1 MSADQ
6 FKPKVY
12 IREGCPYSF
21 KFWLF
26 IVEAGIAKD
35 FEPIVCRP
43 EDPQFDAIKSRL
55 STGLGRPATFPA
67 VEIEPGRFK
76 ADSDQLIAYFAERY
90 GVDAASLPALAFYR
104 GTILPQL
111 EELHRHG

>member
-35 FEPIVCRP
+35 FELIRCRP
-43 EDPQFDAIKSRL
+43 EDPQFSEIKSRL
-55 STGLGRPATFPA
+55 SAGLGRSATFPT

-76 ADSDQLIAYFAERY
+76 ADSDQLIAHFAARY
-90 GVDAASLPALAFYR
+90 GLDAGSLPALAFYR
-104 GTILPQL
+104 ETILPQL
-111 EELHRHG
+111 DALHRHG